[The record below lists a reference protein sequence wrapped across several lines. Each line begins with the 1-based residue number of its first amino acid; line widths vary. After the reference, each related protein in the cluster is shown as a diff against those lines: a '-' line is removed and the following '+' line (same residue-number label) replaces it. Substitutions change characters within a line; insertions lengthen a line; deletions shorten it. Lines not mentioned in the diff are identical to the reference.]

1 MFEEGK
7 IWSVEEN
14 NEERKGGKY
23 HVKGK
28 IVADGWAN
36 IKGSMRGPCRPKKYV
51 SNLSEHQPQRKLPT
65 IRPNM

>member
-28 IVADGWAN
+28 IVADGWA
-36 IKGSMRGPCRPKKYV
+36 IPDICHFFYTSKIFG
-51 SNLSEHQPQRKLPT
+51 E
-65 IRPNM
+65 